1 MNGKQIKSIVTGKE
15 YDPSKCVR
23 IVNITQIAA
32 YIENNIELLDIF
44 PSKDNE
50 TGKRILV
57 AVFDKEDSFE
67 AYKAWCN
74 HEL

>member
-1 MNGKQIKSIVTGKE
+1 MINLVKSIVTGKS
-15 YDPSKCVR
+15 YNPNDCVR
-23 IVNITQIAA
+23 IVNISQIAA
-32 YIENNIELLDIF
+32 YIENEVELLDIF
-44 PSKDNE
+44 PSKDTA

-57 AVFDKEDSFE
+57 AVFNKDDSFE